1 MRLLDLAGAK
11 RSRDFVVF
19 GGSAAPARG
28 CDVVTWVKHNIR
40 LSPAQDRTLVGYA
53 EQRGLTRYKM
63 LGRVVDH
70 GLAAVE
76 NGINAPSD
84 MREMAD
90 EIAAISVRFAELER
104 ILDRALFTACAGY
117 SYARQAALGGR
128 RSDEAITAEAIA
140 AYERQRSLASEATP

>member
-1 MRLLDLAGAK
+1 M
-11 RSRDFVVF
+11 
-19 GGSAAPARG
+19 
-28 CDVVTWVKHNIR
+28 TWVKHNIR

-84 MREMAD
+84 MREIAD
-90 EIAAISVRFAELER
+90 EIAAIRPAR
-104 ILDRALFTACAGY
+104 PRRPRRPGPYRRA
-117 SYARQAALGGR
+117 RHDPR
-128 RSDEAITAEAIA
+128 
-140 AYERQRSLASEATP
+140 